1 MERRVGTK
9 FSTGPGG
16 ITKAFCEGLMPT
28 AVFLFLVAL
37 WMLVLMLFVWTRLPE
52 RTIAEIIRAVE
63 SKS

>member
-1 MERRVGTK
+1 
-9 FSTGPGG
+9 
-16 ITKAFCEGLMPT
+16 MPT
-28 AVFLFLVAL
+28 AVFLFLLVAL